1 MKKIICF
8 VLTLLLVLSM
18 CACGGAKE
26 DEELPAEQ
34 TEGLQAG
41 FGRVD
46 ITPDY
51 SVRMAGGAATRM
63 SEGYTD
69 RSYIT
74 CIAVKNDGQIY
85 LLCTMDFI
93 CAEDLFV
100 DPAKAAM
107 SSATGVPEENIL
119 MNATHT
125 HSGIA
130 IRTDGWDGVERYRQ
144 SFYGW
149 SAKAAQVAIA
159 DLSPAQIYTG
169 STQTEGLAFIR
180 HYKVADGTYAGPNF
194 GSFAS
199 DPVEHVGETDTEVQV
214 IKFARAAENKKDI
227 VMMNCPAHATMTSST
242 EKTMLSADYPSA
254 ARIYVEQNSDSL
266 AAFFIAD
273 AGNQVPSSKL
283 YGEKSTTDHLLYG
296 QWLGDYVLD
305 IMKNMTKAEG
315 DAVALKTYTYTGNMI
330 KEGIERLDEAK
341 AVQQEWKTVGRGTTE
356 GKKAA
361 QNHGFSSVYEVSAVI
376 NRANYPETMD
386 MDLRVMSIGDISLIF
401 APFEM
406 FGETGIDIKE
416 RSPYDFTFVITCSEG
431 AKGYIPTETGFE
443 IGSYESHVT
452 RYERGTDRKVADE
465 FVRLLTELK
474 GAAQ

>member
-8 VLTLLLVLSM
+8 VLTFLLILSM
-18 CACGGAKE
+18 CACGGTEKN
-26 DEELPAEQ
+26 EELPAEQ
-34 TEGLQAG
+34 YDGLQAG

-46 ITPDY
+46 ITPDF
-51 SVRMAGGAATRM
+51 SVRMAGGAATRT
-63 SEGYTD
+63 SEGFAD

-74 CIAVKNDGQIY
+74 CIAVKNDGQTF

-93 CAEDLFV
+93 CAEDVFV
-100 DPAKAAM
+100 DPAKALM
-107 SSATGVPEENIL
+107 SQTTGVPEENIL

-125 HSGIA
+125 HSGVA
-130 IRTDGWDGVERYRQ
+130 IRTNGWDGVERYREF
-144 SFYGW
+144 FYGC
-149 SAKAAQVAIA
+149 AANAAQAAIA
-159 DLSPAQIYTG
+159 DLSPAEVYTG
-169 STQTEGLAFIR
+169 STQTEGLAYIR
-180 HYKVADGTYAGPNF
+180 HYKVADGTYAGANF

-214 IKFARAAENKKDI
+214 IKFARAAEDKKDI
-227 VMMNCPAHATMTSST
+227 IMMNCPAHATMTSSAGT
-242 EKTMLSADYPSA
+242 TMLSADYPSA

-266 AAFFIAD
+266 AAFFIAA

-283 YGEKSTTDHLLYG
+283 YGEKSTSDHLLYG
-296 QWLGDYVLD
+296 QWLGQYVLD
-305 IMKNMTKAEG
+305 IMNDMTQAEG
-315 DAVALKTYTYTGNMI
+315 DAVNLKTYTYTGKMI

-341 AVQQEWKTVGRGTTE
+341 AVKEIWETVGRGTTE

-361 QNHGFSSVYEVSAVI
+361 QDAGFQSVYEVSAII
-376 NRANYPETMD
+376 NRASYPETMD

-406 FGETGIDIKE
+406 FGETGIDIKD
-416 RSPYDFTFVITCSEG
+416 RSPYGFTFVITCSEG

-452 RYERGTDRKVADE
+452 RYERGTDQKVADT
-465 FVRLLTELK
+465 FVDLLTELK
-474 GAAQ
+474 GAE